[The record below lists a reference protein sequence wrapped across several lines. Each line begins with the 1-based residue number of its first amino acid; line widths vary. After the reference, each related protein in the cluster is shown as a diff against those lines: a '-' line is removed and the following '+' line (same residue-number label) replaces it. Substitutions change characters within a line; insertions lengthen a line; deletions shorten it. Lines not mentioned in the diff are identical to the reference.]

1 MDLAL
6 PHGTG
11 KPSFPRQF
19 QMFGLAAFSFAVIVS
34 GVWIGRQIEHGAI
47 NRAASIAAVY
57 TDSILHAQ
65 LREVPLDSALHDD
78 TVAALNE
85 IFVAGPLAKKVV
97 RFKLWSPDGT
107 IIYSSDASQAG
118 QRFPVSGL
126 LTSAFA
132 GNVGSRLTDLEQADN
147 ATERSRWQR
156 LLEVYVPFRSVPD
169 GPVTAVAEF
178 YHATGKLEQEIHSA
192 RLRGW
197 LVTGGAAVI
206 IGLLLRILFKRADA
220 TIGDQAQDL
229 QRQLAR
235 LRTALGEN
243 ARIHAELARAGERT
257 TTLNE
262 QFLHR
267 IAADLHDGPAQKL
280 AYALLRFDEACCA
293 TEGDEVR
300 AQARTVQVAL
310 RDALDDIRN
319 IAAGLGLPLVD
330 ALSLDGTVRRA
341 VRDMERQ
348 YGARAHLQIAES
360 LGEAS
365 LVVKITAYRFVQEAL
380 NNARNHAPGVL
391 PVVEVARDRDEV
403 IIVVQD
409 DGPGFNPSL
418 AAQSGRL
425 GLDFLRERIRLIGG
439 HFTLSASP
447 GVGTRVRAALP
458 LEPQPS

>member
-6 PHGTG
+6 PCSAG
-11 KPSFPRQF
+11 KPSFSRQF
-19 QMFGLAAFSFAVIVS
+19 LTLGLVVFSLAVIVT

-65 LREVPLDSALHDD
+65 LREMPSAGTLRDD
-78 TVAALNE
+78 VVAALDD

-97 RFKLWSPDGT
+97 RFKLWLPDGT
-107 IIYSSDASQAG
+107 IMYSSDASQAG

-126 LTSAFA
+126 LASAFA
-132 GNVGSRLTDLEQADN
+132 GEVASRLTDLEQADN
-147 ATERSRWQR
+147 ATERSRWPR
-156 LLEVYVPFRSVPD
+156 LLEVYVPFRLVPE

-178 YHATGKLEQEIHSA
+178 YHATGKLEQEINAA

-197 LVTGGAAVI
+197 LVTGLAAVV
-206 IGLLLRILFKRADA
+206 IGVLLRALFKRADA

-235 LRTALGEN
+235 LRVALGEN

-257 TTLNE
+257 TALNE
-262 QFLHR
+262 QLLHR

-293 TEGDEVR
+293 DADDGVG
-300 AQARTVQVAL
+300 AQARMVQAAL

-319 IAAGLGLPLVD
+319 IASGVGLPQVE
-330 ALSLDGTVRRA
+330 ALSLDETVRRA

-348 YGARAHLQIAES
+348 YGAPAHLQIAGA
-360 LGEAS
+360 LGDAS
-365 LVVKITAYRFVQEAL
+365 LAVKITAYRFIQEAL
-380 NNARNHAPGVL
+380 GNARSHAPGVIPL
-391 PVVEVARDRDEV
+391 VEAVRDAGEVV
-403 IIVVQD
+403 IVVRD
-409 DGPGFNPSL
+409 DGPGFSPAL

-439 HFTLSASP
+439 HFTLYSSP
-447 GVGTRVRAALP
+447 GDGTSVRAVLP
-458 LEPQPS
+458 LESMPS